1 MEVSDA
7 AMLAGISAAFIV
19 LKNVR
24 KNAKKKKYR
33 RSIWVKDYIRSRNSR
48 IIRDLEFNEDVLFKN
63 FTRMSKTNFYTLLGI
78 MEPIITKQN
87 TRFRGSV
94 PAEIKLAITL

>member
-19 LKNVR
+19 LINVR
-24 KNAKKKKYR
+24 KNAKKYR
-33 RSIWVKDYIRSRNSR
+33 RSIWVKEYIKGRNSR
-48 IIRDLEFNEDVLFKN
+48 IIRDLEIKEDVLFKN
-63 FTRMSKTNFYTLLGI
+63 FTRMSKTNFYTLLRI
-78 MEPIITKQN
+78 VEPMITKQN

-94 PAEIKLAITL
+94 PAEMKLAITL